1 MLFTVHQTSLTIL
14 QVNNFNWTFPT
25 EPDAKRAKLETE
37 SGTSPVKP
45 ILPVITGNPVE
56 PILPVVTGNPV
67 EPILPVKTGNPVE
80 PILPV
85 VTGTIRVYSNPESG
99 DKMVLD
105 MTYESGSMGKCAIV
119 ELSQFFKNRLNAE
132 NVLSNADWNIKI
144 FMNIPHVGGY

>member
-45 ILPVITGNPVE
+45 ILPVI
-56 PILPVVTGNPV
+56 
-67 EPILPVKTGNPVE
+67 TGNPVE

>member
-1 MLFTVHQTSLTIL
+1 MLFTVYQTSLTIL

-45 ILPVITGNPVE
+45 ILPVI
-56 PILPVVTGNPV
+56 
-67 EPILPVKTGNPVE
+67 TGNPVE

>member
-56 PILPVVTGNPV
+56 PILPVVTG
-67 EPILPVKTGNPVE
+67 
-80 PILPV
+80 
-85 VTGTIRVYSNPESG
+85 TIRVYSNPESG

-119 ELSQFFKNRLNAE
+119 ELSQFFKNRLYAQ
-132 NVLSNADWNIKI
+132 NVLSNE
-144 FMNIPHVGGY
+144 